1 MKMAEK
7 ELTVKQKKF
16 VEEILAGKTAVDAYR
31 AAYSTENM
39 SQKVIYNK
47 AAIVK
52 NHPAVAAEIARREK
66 EIQAECRE
74 KVVWDRQKS
83 IDTLN
88 YIISVSA
95 GAIKQKGKYNAAAAN
110 AATKALEQINKML
123 GYNEPDKAEIS
134 AKISVELA
142 DYDDYAD

>member
-1 MKMAEK
+1 
-7 ELTVKQKKF
+7 LTVKQKKF

-39 SQKVIYNK
+39 SQKVMYNK

-66 EIQAECRE
+66 EIQEQCLE
-74 KVVWDRQKS
+74 KAAWERQNS
-83 IDTLN
+83 IDTLK

-95 GAIKQKGKYNAAAAN
+95 QAINQGGKYNAAAAN
-110 AATKALEQINKML
+110 AATKAVEQMNKML
-123 GYNEPDKAEIS
+123 GFNEPDKAEIS